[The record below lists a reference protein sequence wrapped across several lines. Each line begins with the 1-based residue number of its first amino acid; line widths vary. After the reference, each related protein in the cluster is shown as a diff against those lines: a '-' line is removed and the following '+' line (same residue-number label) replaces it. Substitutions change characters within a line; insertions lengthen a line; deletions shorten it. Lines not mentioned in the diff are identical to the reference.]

1 MMQSFQQHQ
10 QSSCRAPLLRA
21 PRRTSG
27 AEGPRLLLHLLL
39 PQRSLARPA
48 VFRAGVTK
56 LMVCLTPE
64 CFFSTGRFTSVNV
77 LPGLWGSNNMN
88 IDPRGSMLRGEDGRQ
103 QLNACR
109 YEQHVKT
116 LACLRAE
123 METSA
128 DARSQPD
135 NEVFQVWKADR
146 GVTVV
151 LCPSHP
157 AQQPTEE
164 PKEMSPSG
172 DDHEK
177 RYY

>member
-1 MMQSFQQHQ
+1 
-10 QSSCRAPLLRA
+10 
-21 PRRTSG
+21 
-27 AEGPRLLLHLLL
+27 
-39 PQRSLARPA
+39 
-48 VFRAGVTK
+48 
-56 LMVCLTPE
+56 
-64 CFFSTGRFTSVNV
+64 
-77 LPGLWGSNNMN
+77 MN

-146 GVTVV
+146 SVTVV